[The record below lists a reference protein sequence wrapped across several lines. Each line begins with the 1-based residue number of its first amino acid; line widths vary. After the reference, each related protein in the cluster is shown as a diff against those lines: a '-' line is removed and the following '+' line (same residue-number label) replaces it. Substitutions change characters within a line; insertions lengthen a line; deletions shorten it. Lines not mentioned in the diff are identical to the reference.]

1 MNIQNLKSIA
11 SSMGLNNDA
20 VNNALKL
27 AGDNGLLRGNE
38 LEGTPEQ
45 FKKIVNSYGGMAKLD
60 EGLKKLNNPLVK
72 NALKLCGVDVEK
84 AKEAALKAMGINKT
98 TGAAKG
104 SIADR
109 LNKLL

>member
-1 MNIQNLKSIA
+1 MNIQSLKSLA
-11 SSMGLNNDA
+11 TSMGINNDA

-38 LEGTPEQ
+38 LEGSPEQ
-45 FKKIVNSYGGMAKLD
+45 FRKIVNSYGGMQKLE

-72 NALKLCGVDVEK
+72 NALKLCGIDVDK
-84 AKEAALKAMGINKT
+84 ARDAALKAMGMDKT